1 MVLLQYALL
10 LPLRHAED
18 TVGGIQLVLIGSP
31 YGTPC
36 CVPHWQEGVT
46 LTALSGIFVL
56 SAVLLLSFPAGCS
69 LRFEVLVQIQ
79 EANTGLSPHLPG
91 AHCHC
96 PAVPCILT
104 PAASGAGVAGAGR
117 MAPSVCSLCSP
128 HPQPECTLTLLQVLA
143 PSSLVGSRMVKKEL

>member
-96 PAVPCILT
+96 PLFLASSLQQLLEQELLGLAEWHPAYVVFAV
-104 PAASGAGVAGAGR
+104 
-117 MAPSVCSLCSP
+117 
-128 HPQPECTLTLLQVLA
+128 LTLSLSARSLSFRFWLLH
-143 PSSLVGSRMVKKEL
+143 PSWAQEW